1 MKKILALLL
10 LFIVACGGS
19 SEETVVEDTTTT
31 SIEDTT
37 TTSLK
42 QITTTTKL
50 TTTTTTTTTTTL
62 PPSTGVELDE
72 NGNDIFPA
80 VVSISIDNPDISN
93 GEIFSIQRLTNEE
106 FIGEVGR
113 TNPLRGN
120 VIEITLQVVP
130 GTNPIYG
137 GGFQFYIFNDTNITW
152 KLVGDCTYSKSQPDF
167 NNKDNLIYAPT
178 TLKLYCGDNDNG
190 LTNFQYAGNS
200 TGEVHL
206 GTVYI
211 GDNYG
216 NVTTYNSPKFRNSNN
231 VIIPEGFKT
240 IKGETNNFYGTSG
253 PVSDEYKSFFPLE
266 PIYIITK

>member
-1 MKKILALLL
+1 MKKVLVLLL

-19 SEETVVEDTTTT
+19 TEETVVEDTTTT

-80 VVSISIDNPDISN
+80 AVSISIDNPDISN
-93 GEIFSIQRLTNEE
+93 GGLFSIQRLTNEE
-106 FIGEVGR
+106 RMGEVGR

-120 VIEITLQVVP
+120 GIEITLQVVP
-130 GTNPIYG
+130 GTNPIDG
-137 GGFQFYIFNDTNITW
+137 IGFLFYIFNDSSVGFQ
-152 KLVGDCTYSKSQPDF
+152 LVGECIHRKSQPDF
-167 NNKDNLIYAPT
+167 NNKDNLIYKPT
-178 TLKLYCGDNDNG
+178 TLKLYCGDKDNG
-190 LTNFQYAGNS
+190 LTNFSYLGNS
-200 TGEVHL
+200 TGEVYL
-206 GTVYI
+206 GVVYI
-211 GDNYG
+211 GDDYG
-216 NVTTYNSPKFRNSNN
+216 NVTYYNSPKFRNSNN
-231 VIIPEGFKT
+231 VNIPEGFKT
-240 IKGETNNFYGTSG
+240 IKGETNNFYGNSG

>member
-1 MKKILALLL
+1 MKKVFTILLL
-10 LFIVACGGS
+10 LIVACGGS
-19 SEETVVEDTTTT
+19 SEEIVAEDTTTT

-106 FIGEVGR
+106 QMGEVGR

-120 VIEITLQVVP
+120 GIEITIQVVP
-130 GTNPIYG
+130 GTNPIEYI
-137 GGFQFYIFNDTNITW
+137 GFQFYIFNDTKIGW
-152 KLVGDCTYSKSQPDF
+152 KLVGDCIHRKSQPDF
-167 NNKDNLIYAPT
+167 NNIDNLIYAPT
-178 TLKLYCGDNDNG
+178 TLKLYCGDKDNG
-190 LTNFQYAGNS
+190 LTNFQYFGNS

-206 GTVYI
+206 GVVYI
-211 GDNYG
+211 GDEYS
-216 NVTTYNSPKFRNSNN
+216 NVTYYNSPKFRNSNN
-231 VIIPEGFKT
+231 VNIPEGFKT
-240 IKGETNNFYGTSG
+240 IKGETNNFYGTLG